1 MGNPMMITELLQTE
15 LRRLEES
22 NTLKYETVLRSPQGG
37 TVDVAGKKLVMLASN
52 NYLGMSNHPLMR
64 KAAMEGIRKFG
75 YGLASAR
82 FLCGTQTIHQELERQ
97 LAAFLGTGD
106 AILFS
111 SSFAA
116 NIGFFSAITNE
127 KMGRETYKDV
137 IYSDRLN
144 HASIIDGQRLC
155 RPEVTDKKI
164 YNHADVAHLAQQLEE
179 DISKEYRVRM
189 IASDG
194 VFSMEGDMAPLP
206 QLVELA
212 QRYGALLFIDDA
224 HGIGTM
230 GKTGRGTAEHFGLM
244 GKVDVIVG
252 TLGKAIGGSAGGFIA
267 GSKEMIDYMRQ
278 KARTYV
284 FSNSLPPSIVMASIA
299 ALKLLKK
306 DKSIVRRL
314 HDNTAYFRKEIR
326 GLGFTVLAGEH
337 PIVPVMLGD
346 AGRAQNM
353 SAELQ
358 KAGVYIKGLWYP
370 VVPQGEARLRAQISA
385 AHSRKELDRALD
397 AFEKVGKKL
406 GVI

>member
-1 MGNPMMITELLQTE
+1 MMITELLQTE

-22 NTLKYETVLRSPQGG
+22 NTFKYETVLRSPQGG

-52 NYLGMSNHPLMR
+52 NYLGMSNHPLIR

>member
-52 NYLGMSNHPLMR
+52 NYLGMSNHPLIR

-358 KAGVYIKGLWYP
+358 KAGVYIKGLWHP

-385 AHSRKELDRALD
+385 VHSRKELDRALD